1 MPISTDTPF
10 QFDADA
16 PLWSDMDKLSATHAI
31 GVYRDSGNSG
41 RPTAVVITSAG
52 VAGASV
58 EIQGDDNMK
67 KPMVIALSSTKALA
81 CWTTSA
87 NVARA
92 RVLSISG
99 TTVTPSGSTKTLSFS
114 ISSGGY
120 ASMTGLSSSTAL
132 LAYTISSQQNAVVLS
147 VFASLV
153 SEGSILLDWAP
164 GATVTID
171 MCTLSTT
178 KALAVYLD
186 PINSNRGT
194 ATILNVSGTTV
205 TDGGSD
211 VVFETDQIGGPSV
224 KELTSSSALVTYK
237 DTGDQKGKAQIIT
250 VSGSVP
256 SGNAIS
262 IFAHGTLGGERL
274 IGVVVFEVTRG
285 GVFYQADGGG
295 GSVTELLISGTTVIP
310 GNTSSFSPG
319 STISAVAAAA
329 YDSEK
334 STCIW
339 AQGIANGLAVI
350 ATVTSF
356 SGYDLVLGGGQP

>member
-1 MPISTDTPF
+1 MSISAGTPF
-10 QFDADA
+10 QFDSDA

-31 GVYRDSGNSG
+31 GFYRDSGNSG
-41 RPTAVVITSAG
+41 RPTAVVITSAE

-58 EIQGDDNMK
+58 EIQADDNMK
-67 KPMVIALSSTKALA
+67 KPMVIALSATKALA

-92 RVLSISG
+92 RVLTISG

-147 VFASLV
+147 VFGSLV

-171 MCTLSTT
+171 MCTLSAT

-186 PINSNRGT
+186 PVNSSRGT
-194 ATILNVSGTTV
+194 TTVLNISGTTV

-211 VVFETDQIGGPSV
+211 VVFETDQPGGPNV
-224 KELTSSSALVTYK
+224 EFVTSTSALVAYK
-237 DTGDQKGKAQIIT
+237 DTSDQKGKAQVIT

-256 SGNAIS
+256 SGNAIAVFEDAAIS
-262 IFAHGTLGGERL
+262 GEAD
-274 IGVVVFEVTRG
+274 IATVVFESTRG
-285 GVFYQADGGG
+285 AVFYKTGGAG
-295 GSVTELLISGTTVIP
+295 YVAELIISGTTVIP
-310 GNTSSFSPG
+310 GNTPEFSPG
-319 STISAVAAAA
+319 NVTALAGVA
-329 YDSEK
+329 YDTEK
-334 STCIW
+334 AACIY
-339 AQGIANGLAVI
+339 AVGIAGGEAVI
-350 ATVTSF
+350 ATASDLFV
-356 SGYDLVLGGGQP
+356 GYDLVLGGGQP